1 MNQAAVPSGPGRRE
15 MPRDVRA
22 ARPHVARGGDN
33 RSLRA
38 RLLAVVVALMGL
50 LNVASSA
57 FFPITS
63 RLRWLRQVLPP
74 EITLGSR
81 TLTLVAGFFL
91 MGVAWNL
98 AQRKRVAWLLTVWLL
113 LVSAFSHVLKGL
125 DVEEAA
131 IALLLLSILWWFR
144 RDFSVRS
151 DPDAIQ
157 AILFATPYVLV
168 FFFAYGV
175 LGFYLL
181 QRQFRP
187 SFDLGSSIAEVV
199 NLATFQGDQLFQP
212 VSRQARW
219 FVESLPL
226 MSGIGVLFLV
236 YNLTRPV
243 LRPTPPTRRDRHV
256 ARSIAQD
263 FGSSGIAYFALSPEK
278 NYFFNEDATCVIAYV
293 LVGGV
298 ALGAG
303 DVIGPEEDLASTVE
317 QFHRFC
323 EENNWVP
330 ALFQVREEYLAHYRA
345 AGLEAL
351 KIGEEALI
359 DIRGFDLSG
368 RSKDDLRAAV
378 NRARREG
385 WRFLFFDGPLGDEP
399 LELQLQSISEAW
411 LTDRIGGEMGFT
423 MGGTS
428 IRGSAETLVTC
439 ATAQEGSLFAFLT
452 WAPMFARRGWS
463 LDLMRRSNSAPN
475 GTIEF
480 LILQTLERLRE
491 RGDQVVSL
499 GLAPL
504 ANTSGPS
511 SEAVRSLDRAIELIY
526 NRFDTIYGFKSLH
539 QFKQKFG
546 PRWENR
552 YLVFPG
558 LPALPRVVYALIN
571 AQMPSFS
578 LGELTKLV
586 RPAER
591 PPGGSG

>member
-1 MNQAAVPSGPGRRE
+1 
-15 MPRDVRA
+15 
-22 ARPHVARGGDN
+22 
-33 RSLRA
+33 
-38 RLLAVVVALMGL
+38 VALMGL

-91 MGVAWNL
+91 MGIAWNL
-98 AQRKRVAWLLTVWLL
+98 SQRKRVAWLLTVWLL
-113 LVSAFSHVLKGL
+113 VVSALSHVLKGL

-199 NLATFQGDQLFQP
+199 NLASFQGDQLFQP

-243 LRPTPPTRRDRHV
+243 LRPTPPTRRDRHA
-256 ARSIAQD
+256 ARSIAQE

-278 NYFFNEDATCVIAYV
+278 NYFFNEDATCAIAYV

-323 EENNWVP
+323 
-330 ALFQVREEYLAHYRA
+330 
-345 AGLEAL
+345 
-351 KIGEEALI
+351 
-359 DIRGFDLSG
+359 
-368 RSKDDLRAAV
+368 
-378 NRARREG
+378 
-385 WRFLFFDGPLGDEP
+385 
-399 LELQLQSISEAW
+399 
-411 LTDRIGGEMGFT
+411 
-423 MGGTS
+423 
-428 IRGSAETLVTC
+428 
-439 ATAQEGSLFAFLT
+439 
-452 WAPMFARRGWS
+452 
-463 LDLMRRSNSAPN
+463 
-475 GTIEF
+475 
-480 LILQTLERLRE
+480 
-491 RGDQVVSL
+491 
-499 GLAPL
+499 
-504 ANTSGPS
+504 
-511 SEAVRSLDRAIELIY
+511 
-526 NRFDTIYGFKSLH
+526 
-539 QFKQKFG
+539 
-546 PRWENR
+546 
-552 YLVFPG
+552 
-558 LPALPRVVYALIN
+558 
-571 AQMPSFS
+571 
-578 LGELTKLV
+578 
-586 RPAER
+586 
-591 PPGGSG
+591 